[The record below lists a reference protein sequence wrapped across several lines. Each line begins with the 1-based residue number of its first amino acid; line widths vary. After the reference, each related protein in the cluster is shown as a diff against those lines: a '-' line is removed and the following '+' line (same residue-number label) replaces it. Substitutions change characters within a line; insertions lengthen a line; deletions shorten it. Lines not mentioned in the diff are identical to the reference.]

1 MTTPPRPPGRG
12 GYSRADVLTRAREVI
27 APGFVDHAEA
37 VSIVSVAF
45 TDEEVPPPG
54 SPIAAIVTEAWK
66 ARLSEQSRWADE
78 GDYTRLAA
86 AFNNLA
92 EWGMVARMN
101 FTCCQ
106 GCGNDEIAD
115 ERTPVST
122 GRYGGFMEWG
132 YAYFHQQ
139 DTDRLAEGA
148 GLFLAYGTF
157 APITG
162 LDPDLL
168 ARADAGDAAARTQV
182 RDASLTRAGTVVADA
197 LRYAGL
203 DVVWDGTPGQRI
215 AVTIAD
221 WRKRLPA

>member
-1 MTTPPRPPGRG
+1 MTTPTTGPGSR
-12 GYSRADVLTRAREVI
+12 YSRADVAARAR
-27 APGFVDHAEA
+27 AALSAGFVDLEGAIA
-37 VSIVSVAF
+37 QVSLAF
-45 TDEEVPPPG
+45 TDEEQPPPG
-54 SPIAAIVTEAWK
+54 SVIPSIVREVWQ
-66 ARLSEQSRWADE
+66 ARLAEQSRWRDE

-106 GCGNDEIAD
+106 TCGNDEIAD
-115 ERTPVST
+115 ERTPVPSD
-122 GRYGGFMEWG
+122 GYGGYMEWG

-139 DTDRLAEGA
+139 DTDRLTEGA
-148 GLFLAYGTF
+148 DLFLAYGTF

-182 RDASLTRAGTVVADA
+182 MDASLVRAGTVVADA

-203 DVVWDGTPGQRI
+203 GVTWDGTPGQRI
-215 AVTIAD
+215 AVTITD